1 MTGLR
6 FFPKVFDRYKK
17 VRGVGTFALWCF
29 MVEEIIKEKTS
40 ADHLLYVSLKY
51 TKTCDVILN
60 LLARWKSL
68 IELCFD
74 KLLKKGVEEKKI
86 PEMPTNPKQKIEFMK
101 KYFKK
106 NSVIQ
111 DVIPLYIFFKRVP
124 DLKKT
129 RGGEFRKNVNLKV
142 FEVSKMTE
150 INMDRLGEY
159 YEVVER
165 FVSEVRSILSVK

>member
-1 MTGLR
+1 MGLG
-6 FFPKVFDRYKK
+6 FFLGNFGRYKK
-17 VRGVGTFALWCF
+17 VFDVVIFTLWCV

-40 ADHLLYVSLKY
+40 ADHLMYVSLKY

-74 KLLKKGVEEKKI
+74 RILKNFVENGKI
-86 PEMPTNPKQKIEFMK
+86 PAMPTNPKQRIEFVK

-106 NSVIQ
+106 IDVIQ
-111 DVIPLYIFFKRVP
+111 DVVPLYVFFKRVP

-129 RGGEFRKNVNLKV
+129 REGEFRKNVNLKV
-142 FEVSKMTE
+142 FDGAKVVE
-150 INMDRLGEY
+150 INMDMLLEY
-159 YEVVER
+159 CGIVDR
-165 FVSEVRSILSVK
+165 FVDETRRIISVK

>member
-1 MTGLR
+1 MI
-6 FFPKVFDRYKK
+6 
-17 VRGVGTFALWCF
+17 
-29 MVEEIIKEKTS
+29 EEIIKEKTS
-40 ADHLLYVSLKY
+40 ADHLMYVSLKY

-74 KLLKKGVEEKKI
+74 MLLKNLVEREKI
-86 PEMPTNPKQKIEFMK
+86 PAMSTNPKQKVEFMK

-106 NSVIQ
+106 NSAVQ
-111 DVIPLYIFFKRVP
+111 DIIPLYVFFKKVP

-142 FEVSKMTE
+142 FDVKKVTE
-150 INMDRLGEY
+150 INMDKLEEY
-159 YEVVER
+159 YEIVEK
-165 FVSEVRSILSVK
+165 FVSAVREILG

>member
-1 MTGLR
+1 MI
-6 FFPKVFDRYKK
+6 
-17 VRGVGTFALWCF
+17 
-29 MVEEIIKEKTS
+29 EEIIKEKTS

-68 IELCFD
+68 IELSFD
-74 KLLKKGVEEKKI
+74 ALLENGVEAGKI
-86 PEMPTNPKQKIEFMK
+86 PVMPTNPKQRIEFMR

-106 NSVIQ
+106 LDVVQ

-129 RGGEFRKNVNLKV
+129 REGEFRKNVNLKV
-142 FEVSKMTE
+142 FIGTKVTE
-150 INMDRLGEY
+150 INMDMLAEY
-159 YEVVER
+159 HDVVDKFVTEVKKN
-165 FVSEVRSILSVK
+165 LS